1 MAAANVEPGLLKTGV
16 DKPNSLPTVT
26 AYRHTKTL
34 ARQQKAAATSVH
46 WQVRPGAAAEIHAFD
61 GWQHQALACRA
72 TPHPLDGAMCRWP
85 DSGHK
90 VGGPNGPQD
99 GRQHHLDFGYR
110 EGREKKAWMP
120 NAEVPQGAAVSLSLT
135 DIKAAL
141 TKRFGSLL
149 VAYNRMDFFKDGFL
163 SPIEWQEGIH
173 IIFHSFKGEDS
184 VRYRSLCEPRPVFNR
199 RMKELFKFTDVNGDA
214 LISFEEFSGCV
225 RQPVERPRELIE
237 RKNHEKMAAATFMS
251 TLSSTRIPQGSCMSP
266 SFASTSRPPPAA
278 TSSPSPIASSPSAA
292 SVLKASTSTSRA
304 AGSEDLRAF
313 ATLLMQKYRNVDEA
327 FRAIDVNGSGELSMA
342 EFVEGAKLRVR
353 FSGDVKAIFQS
364 LDMDRSGAIGVQEFR
379 KLRGLKANQ
388 EEVEKHQLKTTKDIV
403 AKRRLR
409 SPIPN
414 PQPHERGVT
423 LSSSGHQPLGEKT
436 STSAGF
442 YTFHRSPTGRLDRLL
457 HPEELP
463 GFDPQNFSDGCGPGY
478 LERGP
483 DHFSNVGDSSHPIRG
498 ASWRGGAAQSR
509 SERFAPVIPSFQNHA
524 GHRPSG
530 AVFCGPS
537 GHGATSVAARG
548 GRMGKT
554 MGSADSAG
562 MMVPK
567 PIGPWGHSRVT
578 LRCKSLSEPSL
589 LKQAC

>member
-1 MAAANVEPGLLKTGV
+1 MAAANVEPGLLETEV
-16 DKPNSLPTVT
+16 DKPKSLPTVA

-149 VAYNRMDFFKDGFL
+149 LAYNRMDFFKDGFL

-184 VRYRSLCEPRPVFNR
+184 VRYCSLCEPRPVFNR
-199 RMKELFKFTDVNGDA
+199 RMQELFKFMDVNGDA

-225 RQPVERPRELIE
+225 QQPVERPRELIE
-237 RKNHEKMAAATFMS
+237 
-251 TLSSTRIPQGSCMSP
+251 
-266 SFASTSRPPPAA
+266 
-278 TSSPSPIASSPSAA
+278 
-292 SVLKASTSTSRA
+292 
-304 AGSEDLRAF
+304 
-313 ATLLMQKYRNVDEA
+313 
-327 FRAIDVNGSGELSMA
+327 
-342 EFVEGAKLRVR
+342 
-353 FSGDVKAIFQS
+353 
-364 LDMDRSGAIGVQEFR
+364 
-379 KLRGLKANQ
+379 
-388 EEVEKHQLKTTKDIV
+388 
-403 AKRRLR
+403 
-409 SPIPN
+409 
-414 PQPHERGVT
+414 
-423 LSSSGHQPLGEKT
+423 
-436 STSAGF
+436 
-442 YTFHRSPTGRLDRLL
+442 LL

-478 LERGP
+478 LKRGP

-509 SERFAPVIPSFQNHA
+509 SERFAPVIPSFQGRMDRELSAASFLNHA
-524 GHRPSG
+524 GHRPSEG
-530 AVFCGPS
+530 VFCGPS

-567 PIGPWGHSRVT
+567 P
-578 LRCKSLSEPSL
+578 
-589 LKQAC
+589 